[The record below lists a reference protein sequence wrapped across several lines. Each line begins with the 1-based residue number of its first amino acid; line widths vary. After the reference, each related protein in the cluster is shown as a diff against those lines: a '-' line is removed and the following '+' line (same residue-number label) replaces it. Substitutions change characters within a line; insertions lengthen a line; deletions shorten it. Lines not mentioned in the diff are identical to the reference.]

1 MQRAGCPCLPRRRR
15 AHRFGKLLQ
24 FSCSGPPARHASS
37 SALRRVLSHAP
48 RRAAGRRLETSGP
61 RLPTHKTHTHTGP
74 LHFLTFST
82 TILPPAQAA
91 AFSLAIAGMNLVA
104 LTQPALS
111 ALTKADDD
119 GAFEEGSQQEG
130 RHAKL
135 AKALQISY
143 GRQDCTTFVT
153 TVWVGHAAPGRP
165 RSATKR
171 MRTSV

>member
-1 MQRAGCPCLPRRRR
+1 M
-15 AHRFGKLLQ
+15 
-24 FSCSGPPARHASS
+24 
-37 SALRRVLSHAP
+37 
-48 RRAAGRRLETSGP
+48 
-61 RLPTHKTHTHTGP
+61 
-74 LHFLTFST
+74 TFST

-135 AKALQISY
+135 AKAFQISY

>member
-1 MQRAGCPCLPRRRR
+1 MHRAGCPCLPRRRR

-37 SALRRVLSHAP
+37 SALRRVLSHRGHQEEPQVADWK
-48 RRAAGRRLETSGP
+48 RRGP
-61 RLPTHKTHTHTGP
+61 GYQPTNTHTGP

-135 AKALQISY
+135 AKAFQISY